1 MDNGAGLLAVDPLV
15 YPSSRSLS
23 SSSVLCSAH
32 GTAVCFCCH
41 IAIIYMATGSSH
53 SAFSMTK
60 NRAILMT
67 RDKMGG

>member
-1 MDNGAGLLAVDPLV
+1 MDDGTGLLAVDPLA
-15 YPSSRSLS
+15 YPSSRSS
-23 SSSVLCSAH
+23 SSLSALYSAH

-41 IAIIYMATGSSH
+41 ILTICMAVGSSH
-53 SAFSMTK
+53 SAFSTTK